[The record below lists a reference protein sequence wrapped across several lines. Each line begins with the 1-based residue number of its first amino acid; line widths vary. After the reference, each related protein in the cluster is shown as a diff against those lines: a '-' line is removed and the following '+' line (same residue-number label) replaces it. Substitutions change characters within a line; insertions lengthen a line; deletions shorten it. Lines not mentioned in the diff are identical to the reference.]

1 MNISVCIATY
11 NGARYI
17 ETQLNSIIDQLEIND
32 EVIIVDDCSTDNTI
46 KIIESFKDSRI
57 KINKNEVNHGHVFSF
72 NRALELSTKDI
83 IFMSDQDDVWKVNRV
98 FLMKEKLLK
107 SNTLLLSSNSE
118 FINSQGDN
126 LNYKIDGVD
135 LRNSSNYY
143 RNILDI
149 FIGKTNYYGCLMAFK
164 SELKKVLLPI
174 PDFVES
180 HDLWIAMAGNI
191 LKSNIHC
198 NDITL
203 SRRIHQTNASTI
215 NRSIILKIKSRII
228 FFISLVLLFIRKK
241 NNNE

>member
-11 NGARYI
+11 NGGKYI
-17 ETQLNSIIDQLEIND
+17 ETQLNSIVDQLEIND
-32 EVIIVDDCSTDNTI
+32 EVIIVDDCSKDNTI

-57 KINKNEVNHGHVFSF
+57 KIIKNEVNKGHVYSF
-72 NRALELSTKDI
+72 NRALELSSKDI
-83 IFMSDQDDVWKVNRV
+83 IFMSDQDDVWKENRV
-98 FLMKEKLLK
+98 FLIKEKLLK
-107 SNTLLLSSNSE
+107 SNALLLSSNSE

-135 LRNSSNYY
+135 VRNSSNYY

-164 SELKKVLLPI
+164 RELKKVVLPI

-180 HDLWIAMAGNI
+180 HDLWIAKAGNI

-203 SRRIHQTNASTI
+203 ARRIHETNASTT
-215 NRSIILKIKSRII
+215 NRSIIFKIKSRII
-228 FFISLVLLFIRKK
+228 FFISIVVLFIRKI
-241 NNNE
+241 NNE